1 MNVAQSLPGPIATQ
15 ILILVATLSTKSPY
29 YGFLA
34 FAAFCLPSG
43 ILLMLFGLFMD
54 QYVKHYDSMN
64 VYIRLTVL
72 GFKAAGGALLVRR
85 ATDAIK

>member
-1 MNVAQSLPGPIATQ
+1 
-15 ILILVATLSTKSPY
+15 
-29 YGFLA
+29 
-34 FAAFCLPSG
+34 
-43 ILLMLFGLFMD
+43 MLFGLFMD
-54 QYVKHYDSMN
+54 QYIKHYDSVN